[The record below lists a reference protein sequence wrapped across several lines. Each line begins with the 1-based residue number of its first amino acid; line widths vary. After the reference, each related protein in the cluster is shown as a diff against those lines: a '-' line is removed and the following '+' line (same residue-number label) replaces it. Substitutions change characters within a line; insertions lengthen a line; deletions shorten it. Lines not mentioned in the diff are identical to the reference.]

1 MITNKIRYGT
11 SALIALL
18 VVSAITYG
26 VSAWQSPGTPPTG
39 GNVSGPVT
47 VGSGA
52 QTKNGNFT
60 IGSGYSFTAP
70 QICLSND
77 PGVKCRT
84 AWPSGGA
91 AYSAGSGLNLN
102 ASNQFSINA
111 SGCLAGQALSWNGS
125 SFSCVSAGGSAV
137 EADTLDSVTSRGN
150 TASRGIFV
158 PTNVVL
164 TPNPSSGVA
173 AFEARSSGTGA
184 SFLDLETTTT
194 DAASR
199 IQYQNRVLTVWGAA
213 LDRIQLNA
221 PNVQIGTQITSPKYC
236 LPGVAPTG
244 GCITTWPTYLAGS
257 GLLLSSGQFKVNAPS
272 CIAGQALSWNGSS
285 FSCVSA
291 GGTAYSAGAG
301 LLLSSGQFK
310 VNAPSCI
317 AGQAL
322 AWNGSSFSCV
332 SAGGTAYSAGAGLL
346 LSSGQFKVNA
356 PSCIAGQALAW
367 NGSSFSCVSAGG
379 TAYSAG
385 RGLTLSGTQFV
396 TNTPTSGCTP
406 SQKLTWNGSNF
417 SCATDATGSGF
428 TYFRTYT
435 KERSYTGDP
444 ADSYLSCDSGHY
456 LVSAAQFRE
465 YPLLDSSSPMGN
477 AKLAFKTA
485 ISGNSLLISYCGP
498 SSSYGCVGRV
508 HCVEIY

>member
-1 MITNKIRYGT
+1 MNMITNKIRYGT

-332 SAGGTAYSAGAGLL
+332 SAGGTAYSAG
-346 LSSGQFKVNA
+346 
-356 PSCIAGQALAW
+356 
-367 NGSSFSCVSAGG
+367 
-379 TAYSAG
+379 

>member
-272 CIAGQALSWNGSS
+272 CIAGQAL
-285 FSCVSA
+285 
-291 GGTAYSAGAG
+291 
-301 LLLSSGQFK
+301 
-310 VNAPSCI
+310 
-317 AGQAL
+317 
-322 AWNGSSFSCV
+322 
-332 SAGGTAYSAGAGLL
+332 
-346 LSSGQFKVNA
+346 
-356 PSCIAGQALAW
+356 AW